1 MKKAVITI
9 LLVTA
14 LLFGFTTCDG
24 PFTDPNTFDNG
35 MGGGGGG
42 GLGGLG
48 GMLSFKKGTPPSSSG
63 LSSAQFNAINK
74 AAGGGYKGYS
84 FMSMPMGKSAGG
96 AGDGYQGY
104 SGADN
109 TNSRASYGS
118 IGILYACWENRQSGN
133 FASMVQ
139 EAEIQT
145 GVKCNVSVN
154 FNNATWYE
162 SLTGTGGQYSSYLG
176 DVNFGDFYVAVGIS
190 VASQVYKV
198 WWLMWVKSDN
208 SYLGASFK
216 KGDLLF
222 VYMDLT
228 EYMAQYGY

>member
-1 MKKAVITI
+1 MRKAVTMV

-24 PFTDPNTFDNG
+24 GFTDGNTFDNG

-48 GMLSFKKGTPPSSSG
+48 GRLSFRSGTPPSSSG

-74 AAGGGYKGYS
+74 ASGGGYKGYS
-84 FMSMPMGKSAGG
+84 FMSMPMRSAGG

-118 IGILYACWENRQSGN
+118 IGILYACWENRQTGN
-133 FASMVQ
+133 FASMIQ
-139 EAEIQT
+139 AAESQT
-145 GVKCNVSVN
+145 GVPCNVSLT
-154 FNNATWYE
+154 FDE
-162 SLTGTGGQYSSYLG
+162 SGSWLNSLNGNGGESYKTYLG
-176 DVNFGDFYVAVGIS
+176 DLGFNDFHVAVG
-190 VASQVYKV
+190 VDENVYKV
-198 WWLMWVKSDN
+198 WWLMWVKNAN

-216 KGDLLF
+216 AGDLLF
-222 VYMDLT
+222 VYMDLSKF
-228 EYMAQYGY
+228 MAQYGY